1 MLNGVIVKGVGGIYE
16 VETEQ
21 GRLQCS
27 LRGKLRLSVER
38 VLVGDRVEVSL
49 GSGGGV
55 VEKILPRINELV
67 RPPVANIDQVLVV
80 CAVRQPS
87 PNLVLLD
94 RILVQAELMGI
105 ASVVVFNKADLD
117 RGRAE
122 ELRALYSSIPYP
134 TLVTSTVTQEGIAEL
149 RQALQGKV
157 SVLAGPSGA
166 GKS

>member
-87 PNLVLLD
+87 PNLVLLTASWF
-94 RILVQAELMGI
+94 RPNSWALPVWLCSTRPTWTAGAQKSCGRSILRYHIQ
-105 ASVVVFNKADLD
+105 
-117 RGRAE
+117 
-122 ELRALYSSIPYP
+122 PW
-134 TLVTSTVTQEGIAEL
+134 
-149 RQALQGKV
+149 
-157 SVLAGPSGA
+157 
-166 GKS
+166 